1 MNVVKWMGAYHG
13 WIDGRSK
20 RMCADV
26 ASGWACDC
34 GCIDGPMGV
43 GERLGGVFVCMNAC
57 GGVVG
62 ECGRSVC

>member
-1 MNVVKWMGAYHG
+1 MNVVKWMGAYRG
-13 WIDGRSK
+13 WIDGYSR

-43 GERLGGVFVCMNAC
+43 GERVGGRKYSCV
-57 GGVVG
+57 
-62 ECGRSVC
+62 